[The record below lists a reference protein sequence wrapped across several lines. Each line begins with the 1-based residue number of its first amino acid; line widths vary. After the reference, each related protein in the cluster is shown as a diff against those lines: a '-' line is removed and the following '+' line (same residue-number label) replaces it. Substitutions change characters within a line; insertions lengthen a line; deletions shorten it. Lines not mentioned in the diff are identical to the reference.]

1 VQGKWHSSEPLIH
14 EWSIDLHHACVY
26 GVYMTKQISTHTALQ
41 LAAIMAQRGMSKRIG
56 ALQLSARLVR
66 NGINVNVKI
75 K

>member
-1 VQGKWHSSEPLIH
+1 
-14 EWSIDLHHACVY
+14 
-26 GVYMTKQISTHTALQ
+26 MTKQISTHTALQ

-66 NGINVNVKI
+66 NGVQVNVKL